1 MVGISLVE
9 VYEWVG
15 KYVTAV
21 GKEAQKGQ
29 QVHFKAVKKLRKS
42 SGFVIYLYFK
52 DNAFTVV
59 ERDAKFYTL
68 YVKGVSFFNKRY
80 TKGGTFLSR

>member
-1 MVGISLVE
+1 M
-9 VYEWVG
+9 
-15 KYVTAV
+15 
-21 GKEAQKGQ
+21 
-29 QVHFKAVKKLRKS
+29 HFKAVKKLRKS
-42 SGFVIYLYFK
+42 SGFVIYSYFK

-80 TKGGTFLSR
+80 TKGGTFLLKAVYKRVEPRGGASPYNTF